1 MFFLTFAGYF
11 YSQPKQIIKSLNE
24 NIDNAKNDT
33 DRVLAFANA
42 SAFYSTSN
50 FEKSLHYA
58 HQALFLSKKM
68 NYTKGIVNSLN
79 KIADAY
85 WYNND
90 YQNSQIYYFKSYKI
104 SDSINYKKGVAY
116 SMYNIGWTY
125 CIQQLNFSEDHYL
138 YKAAQIFREIN
149 DTTGLLQA
157 SNALGNYYTERYRY
171 SKKEAFLDSS
181 LKYFNQGLDLCSEK
195 DRDNSKAPFYGNLA
209 ILMTLSGKYEAAIV
223 YADKS
228 LEVHLAERDSSAYI
242 EALNYKAISLS
253 RLNKIDEAFE
263 LFTTTYNYSCN
274 HNLHSQLP
282 DALRGIA
289 YCYEKKGD
297 KDNALK
303 FYKNYISYKDSTIIL
318 TTVSSINTLK
328 TNFEL
333 GKKEN
338 DIKDLKHA
346 NEIQE
351 LKNQKNS
358 YLLFAAVVV
367 VIIIL
372 IIAYLLYKQNRQKNI
387 ANTLLQEQNK
397 IIKDKK
403 QEIEDSIEYAKGIQ
417 MALLSSQEDLKKQI
431 PNSFIYYQPKDV
443 VSGDFYWF
451 HQVDDSFYCAVADC
465 TGHGVP
471 GALMSIVSIDKINKA
486 VFEKKLKEPSEILQ
500 FLNIEIKNAL
510 KQDNYDSKQ
519 KDGFDI
525 ALLRFNK
532 TLNKVVYAGANRPLY
547 LVRDKVT
554 FEYKP
559 DKVSV
564 GGFTP
569 SDFQYKQLQIDLQ
582 KDDCLYMCT
591 DGYADQFGGTSGKK
605 FMTKN
610 FKLFL
615 ELISSEDINT
625 QQTQIKGNYDLWKGS
640 YEQVDDVLV
649 IGIKI

>member
-1 MFFLTFAGYF
+1 MLMHLSF
-11 YSQPKQIIKSLNE
+11 SQFDLSLKQLKEKLLN
-24 NIDNAKNDT
+24 ASNDT
-33 DRVLAFANA
+33 DRVKTLQALSTYY
-42 SAFYSTSN
+42 SADD
-50 FEKSLHYA
+50 FEKSLYYA
-58 HQALFLSKKM
+58 HESFLLSKKTGYM
-68 NYTKGIVNSLN
+68 IGVANSFN
-79 KIADAY
+79 RIADAY
-85 WYNND
+85 WYKGD
-90 YQNSQIYYFKSYKI
+90 YNLSQIYYFKSYKI
-104 SDSINYKKGVAY
+104 CDSIKYKKGLAY
-116 SMYNIGWTY
+116 SLYNIGWTY

-138 YKAAQIFREIN
+138 YKSATIFKEIN
-149 DTTGLLQA
+149 DTIGLLQ
-157 SNALGNYYTERYRY
+157 SYNALGNYYTERYRY
-171 SKKEAFLDSS
+171 LKSEAYVDSS
-181 LKYFNQGLDLCSEK
+181 FKYFNKGLDLCELKNSEN
-195 DRDNSKAPFYGNLA
+195 RKAPFYGNLA
-209 ILMTLSGKYEAAIV
+209 ILMTLSEKYESAII

-228 LEVHLAERDSSAYI
+228 LQIHLSFRDSSAYI
-242 EALNYKAISLS
+242 EALNYKALCLS
-253 RLNKIDEAFE
+253 KLNKIDEAFK
-263 LFTTTYNYSCN
+263 LFKITFNYCKN
-274 HNLHSQLP
+274 HNLYSQFP
-282 DALRGIA
+282 ESIRGIA
-289 YCYEKKGD
+289 YCYEKNGD

-303 FYKNYISYKDSTIIL
+303 FYKDYIAFKDSTIIQ
-318 TTVSSINTLK
+318 TTVSSINTLR

-486 VFEKKLKEPSEILQ
+486 VFEKKLKEPSEILK